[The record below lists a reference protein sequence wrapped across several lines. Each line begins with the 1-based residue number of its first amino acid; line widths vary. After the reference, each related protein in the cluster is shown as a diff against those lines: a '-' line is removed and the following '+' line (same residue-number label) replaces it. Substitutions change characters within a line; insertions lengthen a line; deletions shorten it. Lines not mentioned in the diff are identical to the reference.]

1 MSDEV
6 KATAEAVVETAEAK
20 KYSVEELQK
29 QLKPLSNNG
38 FVRFFQKIWRWWLAP
53 PGFQHF
59 TESVLLYRILGRRYN
74 LAVHCND
81 VPALCVYGHIP

>member
-20 KYSVEELQK
+20 KYSVEEVQR

-38 FVRFFQKIWRWWLAP
+38 FLRFFQKIWRWWLGVWY
-53 PGFQHF
+53 GFCDKHPKL
-59 TESVLLYRILGRRYN
+59 SKILQVS
-74 LAVHCND
+74 LATMSFLKMIN
-81 VPALCVYGHIP
+81 PTLG